1 MKLEKR
7 LQQGLAALQVELDAK
22 TRAKLLQFLELLAH
36 WNRAYNLT
44 AVREIE
50 QMLPRHLL
58 DSLSIVPHLHGKRV
72 LDIGT
77 GAGLPGVP
85 LALARPDLH
94 FALLDSNAKKIRFVR
109 QAIHDLDLPNVETA
123 HIAVERYQPPQP
135 FDTLIARAV
144 AAIPDM
150 LNSCRH
156 LVAPGSRVL
165 AMKGVY
171 PKEELAALGRGV
183 QVRDVVRL
191 SVPDLDASRHLVIL
205 EPVPESE
212 HRT

>member
-1 MKLEKR
+1 MKLEKK
-7 LQQGLAALQVELDAK
+7 LQQGLAALRVDLDAK

-58 DSLSIVPHLHGKRV
+58 DSLSAVPYLYGKRV

-85 LALARPDLH
+85 LALARPDLQ
-94 FALLDSNAKKIRFVR
+94 FTLLDSNAKKIRFVR
-109 QAIHDLDLPNVETA
+109 QAIYDLRLPNVETA
-123 HIAVERYQPPQP
+123 HVAVERYQPPEP

-150 LNSCRH
+150 LNNCRH

-171 PKEELAALGRGV
+171 PEEELAALDRGFR
-183 QVRDVVRL
+183 VRDVVNL
-191 SVPDLDASRHLVIL
+191 AVPGLDAARHLVIL
-205 EPVPESE
+205 EPVSE
-212 HRT
+212 NG